1 MSDQA
6 HAPVV
11 KPTPPEAEVL
21 VWDVPVRVF
30 HWLLVFS
37 VAGAWLS
44 AESERWRWWHETL
57 GYTALGLMAFRFV
70 WGWVGSRHARFA
82 DFVRPPS
89 VVWAYVLKMVRLRA
103 PRHVGHNPLG
113 AWAVL
118 ALIALTSLT
127 GVSGWLIADGD
138 APGWLEE
145 AHELAA
151 NALMATIAVH
161 VLGVLFSG
169 WLHRENLVLAMLTG
183 RKRATA
189 DQAIPAAW
197 AGLGVVMVVA
207 VAVLWFWWSQR

>member
-1 MSDQA
+1 MSDPSN
-6 HAPVV
+6 APVV

-57 GYTALGLMAFRFV
+57 GYTTLGLMAFRLV
-70 WGWVGSRHARFA
+70 WGCLGTRHARFA
-82 DFVRPPS
+82 DFVRSPA
-89 VVWAYVLKMVRLRA
+89 VVWAYVLKMVRMRA

-118 ALIALTSLT
+118 ALIALTTLA

-151 NALMATIAVH
+151 NALMATIGVH

-169 WLHRENLVLAMLTG
+169 WLHRENLVRAMLTG
-183 RKRATA
+183 RKRATP
-189 DQAIPAAW
+189 DQGISAAW

-207 VAVLWFWWSQR
+207 VVWFWWSQR

>member
-6 HAPVV
+6 DAPAV
-11 KPTPPEAEVL
+11 KHTPLVAEVL

-57 GYTALGLMAFRFV
+57 GYTTLGLMAFRLV
-70 WGWVGSRHARFA
+70 WGWVGTRHARFA
-82 DFVRPPS
+82 DFVRSPA

-118 ALIALTSLT
+118 VLIALTSLT
-127 GVSGWLIADGD
+127 GVSGWLIANGD

-169 WLHRENLVLAMLTG
+169 WLHRENLVRAMLTG

-207 VAVLWFWWSQR
+207 VLWFWWSQR

>member
-1 MSDQA
+1 MSDPSN
-6 HAPVV
+6 APVV

-57 GYTALGLMAFRFV
+57 GYTTLGLMAFRFV

-89 VVWAYVLKMVRLRA
+89 VVWAYVLKMLRLRA

-118 ALIALTSLT
+118 ALIALTTLT

-151 NALMATIAVH
+151 NALIATIAVH

-169 WLHRENLVLAMLTG
+169 WLHRENLVRAMLTG

-207 VAVLWFWWSQR
+207 VLWFWWSQR

>member
-1 MSDQA
+1 MSDQPD
-6 HAPVV
+6 APAVQ
-11 KPTPPEAEVL
+11 PTPPVAEVM

-30 HWLLVFS
+30 HWMLVFN

-57 GYTALGLMAFRFV
+57 GYTALGLMAFRLV
-70 WGWVGSRHARFA
+70 WGWVGTRHARFA
-82 DFVRPPS
+82 DFVRSPA
-89 VVWAYVLKMVRLRA
+89 VVLAYVLKMMRLRA

-113 AWAVL
+113 ARAVL
-118 ALIALTSLT
+118 ALIALTTLT

-145 AHELAA
+145 AHEVAA
-151 NALMATIAVH
+151 NALMATIGVH

-169 WLHRENLVLAMLTG
+169 WSHHENLVRAMLTG
-183 RKRATA
+183 RKRATP
-189 DQAIPAAW
+189 DQGIDQAW

-207 VAVLWFWWSQR
+207 VLWFWWSQR

>member
-6 HAPVV
+6 DAPAVKHTPLVV
-11 KPTPPEAEVL
+11 AEVL

-57 GYTALGLMAFRFV
+57 GYTTLGLMAFRLV
-70 WGWVGSRHARFA
+70 WGCVGTRHARFA
-82 DFVRPPS
+82 DFVRAPA
-89 VVWAYVLKMVRLRA
+89 VVWAYVLKMVRMRA

-118 ALIALTSLT
+118 ALIALTTLA

-151 NALMATIAVH
+151 NALMATIGVH

-169 WLHRENLVLAMLTG
+169 WLHRENLVRAMLTG
-183 RKRATA
+183 RKRATP
-189 DQAIPAAW
+189 DQGISAAW

-207 VAVLWFWWSQR
+207 VLWFWWSQR

>member
-6 HAPVV
+6 DAPAV
-11 KPTPPEAEVL
+11 KPTPLVVAEVL

-57 GYTALGLMAFRFV
+57 GHTTLGLMAFRLV
-70 WGWVGSRHARFA
+70 WGWVGTRHARFA
-82 DFVRPPS
+82 DFVRSPA
-89 VVWAYVLKMVRLRA
+89 VVWAYVLKMVRMRA

-118 ALIALTSLT
+118 ALIALTTLA

-169 WLHRENLVLAMLTG
+169 WLHRENLVRAMLTG

-207 VAVLWFWWSQR
+207 VLWFWWSQR

>member
-1 MSDQA
+1 MSDQPD
-6 HAPVV
+6 APAVQ
-11 KPTPPEAEVL
+11 PTPPVAEVM

-30 HWLLVFS
+30 HGLLVFS

-57 GYTALGLMAFRFV
+57 GYTALGLMAFRLV
-70 WGWVGSRHARFA
+70 WGWVGTRHARFV
-82 DFVRPPS
+82 DFVRPPA
-89 VVWAYVLKMVRLRA
+89 VVLAYVLKMMRLRS

-118 ALIALTSLT
+118 ALIALTTLT

-145 AHELAA
+145 AHEVAA
-151 NALMATIAVH
+151 NALMATIGVH

-169 WLHRENLVLAMLTG
+169 WSHHENLVRAMLTG
-183 RKRATA
+183 RKRATP
-189 DQAIPAAW
+189 DQGIDQAW

-207 VAVLWFWWSQR
+207 VLWFWWSQR

>member
-1 MSDQA
+1 MSDPS
-6 HAPVV
+6 HTSVV
-11 KPTPPEAEVL
+11 KPTPPVAEVL

-37 VAGAWLS
+37 VLGAWLS

-70 WGWVGSRHARFA
+70 WGWLGSRHARFA
-82 DFVRPPS
+82 DFVRPPAE
-89 VVWAYVLKMVRLRA
+89 VWAYVLKMVRLRA

-145 AHELAA
+145 AHELAV
-151 NALMATIAVH
+151 NALIATIAVH

-169 WLHRENLVLAMLTG
+169 WLHRENLVRAMLTG

-207 VAVLWFWWSQR
+207 VLWFWWSQR

>member
-6 HAPVV
+6 DAPAV
-11 KPTPPEAEVL
+11 KPSPPVADVL

-30 HWLLVFS
+30 HGLLVFS
-37 VAGAWLS
+37 VAVAWLS
-44 AESERWRWWHETL
+44 AESERWRWEHETL
-57 GYTALGLMAFRFV
+57 SYTALGLMAFRFV

-82 DFVRPPS
+82 DFVRPPA
-89 VVWAYVLKMVRLRA
+89 VVWAYVLKTVRLRA

-145 AHELAA
+145 AHEVAA
-151 NALMATIAVH
+151 NTLMATVGVH

-207 VAVLWFWWSQR
+207 VLWFWWSQR

>member
-1 MSDQA
+1 MSDQPD
-6 HAPVV
+6 APAV
-11 KPTPPEAEVL
+11 KPTSPVAEVM

-44 AESERWRWWHETL
+44 AESERWRCWHETL
-57 GYTALGLMAFRFV
+57 GYTTLGLMAFRLV

-82 DFVRPPS
+82 DFVRSPA
-89 VVWAYVLKMVRLRA
+89 VVWVYVRKMVRLRA
-103 PRHVGHNPLG
+103 PRHVSHNPLG

-118 ALIALTSLT
+118 ALIALTTLT

-145 AHELAA
+145 VHEVAA
-151 NALMATIAVH
+151 NALMATVGVH

-169 WLHRENLVLAMLTG
+169 WLHHENLVRAMLTG
-183 RKRATA
+183 RKRATP
-189 DQAIPAAW
+189 DQDIPAAW
-197 AGLGVVMVVA
+197 TGLGVVMLAAVV
-207 VAVLWFWWSQR
+207 WFWWSQR

>member
-1 MSDQA
+1 MSDPSN
-6 HAPVV
+6 APVV
-11 KPTPPEAEVL
+11 KPTPPVAEVL

-82 DFVRPPS
+82 DFVRPPA
-89 VVWAYVLKMVRLRA
+89 VVWAYALKMVRLRA

-207 VAVLWFWWSQR
+207 VLWFWWSQR

>member
-1 MSDQA
+1 
-6 HAPVV
+6 
-11 KPTPPEAEVL
+11 
-21 VWDVPVRVF
+21 
-30 HWLLVFS
+30 
-37 VAGAWLS
+37 
-44 AESERWRWWHETL
+44 
-57 GYTALGLMAFRFV
+57 
-70 WGWVGSRHARFA
+70 VGSRHARFA
-82 DFVRPPS
+82 DFVRPPA
-89 VVWAYVLKMVRLRA
+89 VVWAYVLKTVRLRA

-207 VAVLWFWWSQR
+207 VLWFWWSQR

>member
-1 MSDQA
+1 MSD
-6 HAPVV
+6 
-11 KPTPPEAEVL
+11 KPSALAQTPETPDSEVL

-37 VAGAWLS
+37 VFGAWLS

-70 WGWVGSRHARFA
+70 WGWVGTRHARFA
-82 DFVRPPS
+82 DFVRSPA
-89 VVWAYVLKMVRLRA
+89 VVWAYVQDMVRMRA

-118 ALIALTSLT
+118 ALIALTTLT
-127 GVSGWLIADGD
+127 GISGWMIADAD

-145 AHELAA
+145 AHEVAA

-161 VLGVLFSG
+161 VVGVLFSG
-169 WLHRENLVLAMLTG
+169 WLHRENLVRAMLTG
-183 RKRATA
+183 RKRALA

-207 VAVLWFWWSQR
+207 VLWFWWSQR

>member
-6 HAPVV
+6 DAPAV
-11 KPTPPEAEVL
+11 KPSPPVADVL

-30 HWLLVFS
+30 HGLLVFS
-37 VAGAWLS
+37 VAVAWLS
-44 AESERWRWWHETL
+44 AESERWRWEHETL

-82 DFVRPPS
+82 DFVRPPA
-89 VVWAYVLKMVRLRA
+89 VVWAYVLKTVRLRA

-145 AHELAA
+145 AHEVAA
-151 NALMATIAVH
+151 NTLMATVGVH

-207 VAVLWFWWSQR
+207 VLWFWWSQR

>member
-6 HAPVV
+6 NAPTL
-11 KPTPPEAEVL
+11 KPSPAVAEVL

-30 HWLLVFS
+30 HWLLVFC
-37 VAGAWLS
+37 VAVAWLS

-57 GYTALGLMAFRFV
+57 GYTTLGLMAFRLV
-70 WGWVGSRHARFA
+70 WGWVGTRHARFA
-82 DFVRPPS
+82 DFVRSPA
-89 VVWAYVLKMVRLRA
+89 VVWAYVLKMVRMRA

-118 ALIALTSLT
+118 ALIALTTLAGAT
-127 GVSGWLIADGD
+127 GWLIADGD

-169 WLHRENLVLAMLTG
+169 WLHRENLVRAMLTG

-207 VAVLWFWWSQR
+207 VLWFWWSQR

>member
-1 MSDQA
+1 MSDQPD
-6 HAPVV
+6 APAV
-11 KPTPPEAEVL
+11 KPTPPVAEVM

-30 HWLLVFS
+30 HGLLVFG

-57 GYTALGLMAFRFV
+57 GYTTLGLMAFRLV
-70 WGWVGSRHARFA
+70 WGWVGTRHARFA
-82 DFVRPPS
+82 DFVRSPA
-89 VVWAYVLKMVRLRA
+89 VVLAYVRKMVRLRA

-118 ALIALTSLT
+118 ALIALTTLT
-127 GVSGWLIADGD
+127 GVSGWWIADGD

-151 NALMATIAVH
+151 NALMATVGVH
-161 VLGVLFSG
+161 VAGVLFSG
-169 WLHRENLVLAMLTG
+169 WLHHENLVRAMLNG
-183 RKRATA
+183 RKRATP
-189 DQAIPAAW
+189 DQGIGQAW

-207 VAVLWFWWSQR
+207 VMWFWWSQR

>member
-1 MSDQA
+1 MNDPSN
-6 HAPVV
+6 APVM

-37 VAGAWLS
+37 VAGACLS
-44 AESERWRWWHETL
+44 AENERWRWWHETL

-82 DFVRPPS
+82 DFVRPLS
-89 VVWAYVLKMVRLRA
+89 VVWAYVLKVVRLRA

-118 ALIALTSLT
+118 ALIALTTLT

-145 AHELAA
+145 AHELVA
-151 NALMATIAVH
+151 NALMATVAVH

-169 WLHRENLVLAMLTG
+169 WLHRENLLRAMLTG

-207 VAVLWFWWSQR
+207 VLWFWWSQR

>member
-1 MSDQA
+1 MSDQPD
-6 HAPVV
+6 APAVQ
-11 KPTPPEAEVL
+11 PTPPVAEVM

-30 HWLLVFS
+30 HWMLVFN

-57 GYTALGLMAFRFV
+57 GYTALGLMAFRLV
-70 WGWVGSRHARFA
+70 WGWVGTRHARFA
-82 DFVRPPS
+82 DFVRPPA
-89 VVWAYVLKMVRLRA
+89 VVLAYVLKMMRLRS

-118 ALIALTSLT
+118 ALIALTTLT

-145 AHELAA
+145 AHEVAA
-151 NALMATIAVH
+151 NALMATIGVH

-169 WLHRENLVLAMLTG
+169 WSHHENLVRAMLTG
-183 RKRATA
+183 RKRATP
-189 DQAIPAAW
+189 DQGIGQAW

-207 VAVLWFWWSQR
+207 VLWFWWSQR

>member
-1 MSDQA
+1 MSDPSN
-6 HAPVV
+6 APVV
-11 KPTPPEAEVL
+11 QPTPPVAEVL

-82 DFVRPPS
+82 DFVRPPAE
-89 VVWAYVLKMVRLRA
+89 VWAYVLKMVRLRA

-118 ALIALTSLT
+118 ALIALTTLT

-151 NALMATIAVH
+151 NALMATIVVH

-169 WLHRENLVLAMLTG
+169 WLHRENLVRAMLTG

-207 VAVLWFWWSQR
+207 VLWFWWSQR

>member
-1 MSDQA
+1 MSDPSN
-6 HAPVV
+6 APVV
-11 KPTPPEAEVL
+11 KPTPPEAKVL

-169 WLHRENLVLAMLTG
+169 WLHRENLVRAMLTG

-207 VAVLWFWWSQR
+207 VLWFWWSQR

>member
-1 MSDQA
+1 MSDPSNA
-6 HAPVV
+6 AVV
-11 KPTPPEAEVL
+11 KPTPPVAEVL

-82 DFVRPPS
+82 DFVRPPA
-89 VVWAYVLKMVRLRA
+89 VVWAYALKMVRLRA

-151 NALMATIAVH
+151 NALMANIAVH

-169 WLHRENLVLAMLTG
+169 WLHRENLVRAMLTG

-207 VAVLWFWWSQR
+207 VLWFWWSQR

>member
-6 HAPVV
+6 DAPAV
-11 KPTPPEAEVL
+11 KPTPLVVAEVL

-57 GYTALGLMAFRFV
+57 GYTTLGLMAFRLV
-70 WGWVGSRHARFA
+70 WGWVGTRHARFA
-82 DFVRPPS
+82 DFVRSPA
-89 VVWAYVLKMVRLRA
+89 VVWAYVLKMVRMRA

-118 ALIALTSLT
+118 ALIALTTLAGAT
-127 GVSGWLIADGD
+127 GWLIADGD

-169 WLHRENLVLAMLTG
+169 WLHRENLVRAMLTG

-207 VAVLWFWWSQR
+207 VSWFWWSQR